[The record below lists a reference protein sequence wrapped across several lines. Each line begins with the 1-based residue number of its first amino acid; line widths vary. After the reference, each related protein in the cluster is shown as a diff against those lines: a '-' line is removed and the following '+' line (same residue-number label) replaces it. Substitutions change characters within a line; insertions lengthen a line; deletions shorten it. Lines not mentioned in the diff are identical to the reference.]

1 MAVSLS
7 DREKSTL
14 IALRQYLADRVSRE
28 RSIRG
33 SYESAKEQATTDW
46 RNARRELKTRIET
59 AYSSLQT
66 EFETIQREAQS
77 TFDKAKAS
85 LAAEESERRKSAI
98 DTYRTESE
106 RTAEQQKHSQWE
118 TQATH
123 LAHKTGGKE
132 EYRRQENEFHQ
143 KKEQIAKLS
152 RETREFLESRRMLSI
167 EKRAPLPSSE
177 ILADDAASRLALT
190 VDEAESKLALLHRL
204 PLPKL
209 VGPRL
214 SLIFIGTFV
223 VLMLITVW
231 FLLLGQAAIVS
242 MIGAFVIGGA
252 IAGYLYFTARK
263 QVLSIYIPLT
273 ELLTRGEHYY
283 RQALAELAAQY
294 KKRREELK
302 RTQHRES
309 REIDEH
315 FARHM
320 IEISETKSRILR
332 ECDEHYPRLLAEL
345 THERDEAVRAAQ
357 RKYPPLLRQLRA
369 EYDETSTKLDAD
381 HSTELSRIE
390 ADFKR
395 QWDALLDWANQ
406 TTVALR
412 REIIAIEQSS
422 QELFPAWSDPTWPD
436 RESKDHAPT
445 NIRFGEFDIAIERLS
460 AAQPE
465 DPVLRSLVPSSFT
478 WPAFLSFPHQIS
490 ALFEATGDG
499 LTAAN
504 EILENLMLRLLT
516 TVPPSKV
523 RFTIIDPAGLGQDF
537 AAFMH
542 LADHDESLVGNR
554 IWTETGHVEQRLID
568 LTEHM
573 ENVIQKYLR
582 NQYETIE
589 AYNADAGEI
598 AEPYRVLVISRF
610 PTSFTESAFRR
621 LESILAAGARCGV
634 FVLLSVDTKV
644 QLPHGKG
651 LADLVRHAVHFKW
664 HNGAFQWNDAELG
677 KFPLR
682 FDPAAPAEQ
691 MTPILSVIGQRA
703 KKASRVEVPFRVI
716 APTEAEWWK
725 GDSRRE
731 IRVPL
736 GRSGAT
742 KLQELSL
749 GPGTSQHALVA
760 GKTGSGKST
769 MLHALI
775 TSAALRYSPDEV
787 EFYLIDFKKGV
798 EFKTYATHALP
809 HARVIAIESEREF
822 GLSVMQRLDQELKIR
837 GDKFRELGVQDIGG
851 YRDLADRDP
860 KLSPMP
866 RILFVVDEFQE
877 FFVADDKVAQ
887 EASLLL
893 DRIVRQGRAFGIHAL
908 LGSQT
913 LGGAYSIAR
922 STLGQM
928 AVRIALQCSETDS
941 HLILSEDNTA
951 ARLLSRPGEA
961 IYNDANGRIEGN
973 NPFQIVW
980 LPDEERERYLDQLR
994 DKMNTRHLPTREQI
1008 VFEGNIPARIE
1019 RNRQLKAAID
1029 APHWM
1034 ESKKPPEAWLGD
1046 AIEIKDP
1053 TSVEFSRQNGSNL
1066 LLIGQGDESA
1076 LSVMN
1081 SILLS
1086 LSATVGPADRE
1097 GVSRSAKFFLLDGSL
1112 ADTPGH
1118 GELERIGTLLPHP
1131 VRVMNRRNMTEG
1143 LSELMDELSQR
1154 QLVDPVNDPSLF
1166 LFIYDLGRL
1175 RDLRRNEDDFGFSG
1189 SSSDGEHPKP
1199 DKMLATLI
1207 KEGPPVGIH
1216 VITWCDGLNNLNRTF
1231 DRQTLREFG
1240 LRILFQMSPADS
1252 STLIDSPA
1260 ASRLGQHRAY
1270 FHHEDVGRMEKF
1282 RPYGAPSEEWL
1293 VHLKARLQSRM
1304 SGAQT

>member
-14 IALRQYLADRVSRE
+14 IALRQFLADRVERE
-28 RSIRG
+28 RALRS
-33 SYESAKEQATTDW
+33 SYELAKERATNDW
-46 RNARRELKTRIET
+46 KNARRELKTRIET

-66 EFETIQREAQS
+66 EFETIQKEAQS
-77 TFDKAKAS
+77 TFDKAKTA
-85 LAAEESERRKSAI
+85 LATEESERRKSAL
-98 DTYRTESE
+98 DTYRIESE

-123 LAHKTGGKE
+123 LAHKSGGKE
-132 EYRRQENEFHQ
+132 EYRRQENELHQ

-167 EKRAPLPSSE
+167 EKRAPLPSDE
-177 ILADDAASRLALT
+177 LLADDAASRLALT
-190 VDEAESKLALLHRL
+190 VDEAESKLAHLHRL

-214 SLIFIGTFV
+214 SLIFIGTFA
-223 VLMLITVW
+223 VLMLITAW

-242 MIGAFVIGGA
+242 MIGALVIGGA
-252 IAGYLYFTARK
+252 IAGYLYITARK
-263 QVLSIYIPLT
+263 QVLGIYIPLT

-283 RQALAELAAQY
+283 QQALADLAANF

-315 FARHM
+315 FARRM

-332 ECDEHYPRLLAEL
+332 ECDEQYPRLLAER

-369 EYDETSTKLDAD
+369 EYDETATTLDAENAN
-381 HSTELSRIE
+381 ELALIE
-390 ADFKR
+390 SDFKAK
-395 QWDALLDWANQ
+395 WNELLHWAKATNDD
-406 TTVALR
+406 LR
-412 REIIAIEQSS
+412 REISDIQRSS
-422 QELFPAWSDPTWPD
+422 QELFPKWTDPSWPERQSND
-436 RESKDHAPT
+436 YVPS
-445 NIRFGEFDIAIERLS
+445 NIRFGEFDVAIERLL

-465 DPVLRSLVPSSFT
+465 DDALRSLVPASFT
-478 WPAFLSFPHQIS
+478 WPAFLSFPHKIS

-554 IWTETGHVEQRLID
+554 IWTETGHIEQRLID

-634 FVLLSVDTKV
+634 FVLLSVDTKA
-644 QLPHGKG
+644 QLPHGKS
-651 LADLVRHAVHFKW
+651 LTDLIRHAVHFKW
-664 HNGAFQWNDAELG
+664 QNGTFQWHDADLG

-703 KKASRVEVPFRVI
+703 KKASRVEVPFRVV
-716 APTEAEWWK
+716 APVEAEWWK

-837 GDKFRELGVQDIGG
+837 GDKFRDLGVQDIGG

-860 KLSPMP
+860 KLGPMP

-994 DKMNTRHLPTREQI
+994 DKMNTRHLPSREQI

-1019 RNRQLKAAID
+1019 RNRQLAAALD
-1029 APHWM
+1029 APTWM

-1066 LLIGQGDESA
+1066 LLIGQGDETA

-1086 LSATVGPADRE
+1086 LSATVAPAE
-1097 GVSRSAKFFLLDGSL
+1097 TGTATRSAKFYLLDGSL

-1118 GELERIGTLLPHP
+1118 GELARIGMLLPHP
-1131 VRVMNRRNMTEG
+1131 VRVLNRRDMAEG
-1143 LSELMDELSQR
+1143 LSELTDELSQR
-1154 QLVDPVNDPSLF
+1154 QLVDPIHEPSLF
-1166 LFIYDLGRL
+1166 FFIYDLGRL

-1189 SSSDGEHPKP
+1189 SSSDGEKPKP

-1240 LRILFQMSPADS
+1240 LRILFQMSPSDS

-1293 VHLKARLQSRM
+1293 ADLKARLLSRM
-1304 SGAQT
+1304 SEAQT